1 MNRLKLIL
9 VNILTVMFLFA
20 SGGLFAS
27 DRTDGKLTKP
37 KGLNDYEQEAYRL
50 FINKIDLPLNN
61 RGKIADVTVDGK
73 SLGRFD
79 GKGVI
84 YSSGFM
90 MSGVTNG
97 QMWANAVA
105 SSSRIEDYVPGAI
118 IPGDTTHY
126 LNPGLYILKSS
137 DPPFGESWQK
147 WTEAVEAGAYFYDG
161 DGDGVYNP
169 VDKNGNGEWDPDED
183 APDLLGDETVWC
195 VYNDGLKASDRADGF
210 RDVHPQGIE
219 IRQTVWAYATSGDLG
234 NIVFVRYSIVNRG
247 TVANVIDSV
256 YFGVWADPDL
266 GDYLDD
272 LVGSDR
278 DLNAGYVYND
288 GDDKEFGSNPPAFL
302 IDFFQGPWEYTGN
315 NDDYALNVRGP
326 LLGVDTIRGAKN
338 LPLTSFVHYMQSHP
352 TQGDPDNKV
361 QARNYLLGL
370 NQAGRVVDPCNWE
383 FGVVLGEDC
392 STIDGHF
399 MYSGDPVALHGWIN
413 TFPTDQRQMS
423 NTGPFKLEKDKPVDI
438 VVAYVVGRSKT
449 ALTSVTK
456 AKQIDR
462 TAQVVY
468 LNNFNYPAPPK
479 PIQPIVKTEDNAI
492 ELIWNTSKQV
502 TYRSIGNG
510 FDMRFEGFVV
520 NMYENGT
527 TAEQEGGVQNR
538 VTVARYDL
546 NNDIDNVIIEDGIT
560 LERSLYYEKG
570 TQLDSLTYAD
580 PQKGWIKLR
589 IETDPF
595 TKGPI
600 IKGKPYFISITSFA
614 LNYDEIQRLDAA
626 NFLIPGTAAIGVVSN
641 IPVIIHDSTSIAGI
655 VPGKDTYT
663 PYRENV
669 NTKHV
674 AGGAEAKVTYS
685 VYNKDAIK
693 NHTYE
698 VGFFLD
704 SLSSLYSLYYYV
716 KDRNTDTIL
725 GDSLKNYNDEAGVR
739 AMYDGVTLNVE
750 WKDPGLKQATFT
762 SGGSWAKPLNR
773 TDTTGAFYVGSDREG
788 AHGVPLI
795 TSNTTKAVRA
805 SDLRRIEIRFGT
817 HGKAYR
823 YTSGIVNGHIT
834 QKLFYGG
841 FVDNKGFVDVPFT
854 AWIKDDKFGE
864 ERQLAVAF
872 TENGFD
878 TTLGRS
884 DAKWNPGSD
893 IGITKEYII
902 VFRSDYS
909 DNPDNLVYTSIPTST
924 NWNNWPQI
932 DRDGYVLP
940 NNDPNYIVTDSMRF
954 IAKQPYFDALA
965 VIGIETVSNDVNFV
979 PTDGTLEVPINYVL
993 TPSDIYTYNVK
1004 LDLDDNEA
1012 QSEFDKVNV
1021 YPNPLF
1027 AYNSVDSYKY
1037 GSSYSSDSPHIT
1049 FTNLPKEVTISIY
1062 TLSGVKIREISKND
1076 NNPFLDWDLKNYDG
1090 LRAASGMYIAV
1101 VHSPKYGD
1109 KVLKFAIIMPQKQIQ
1124 RY

>member
-1 MNRLKLIL
+1 MNRLKLIS
-9 VNILTVMFLFA
+9 VNILTALFLFT
-20 SGGLFAS
+20 SVGLFAS

-37 KGLNDYEQEAYRL
+37 NDIMDYEQEAYRL
-50 FINKIDLPLNN
+50 FVNKIDLPINN
-61 RGKIADVTVDGK
+61 RGKIADVTVDGI

-90 MSGVTNG
+90 MSGITNG

-147 WTEAVEAGAYFYDG
+147 WAEAVDAGAYFYDG

-195 VYNDGLKASDRADGF
+195 VYNDGLKAADRAF
-210 RDVHPQGIE
+210 TDVHPQGIE

-234 NIVFVRYSIVNRG
+234 NIIFLRYSIVNRG
-247 TVANVIDSV
+247 TVADVIDSV

-266 GDYLDD
+266 GQYTDD

-288 GDDKEFGSNPPAFL
+288 GDDDEFGSNPPAFL
-302 IDFFQGPWEYTGN
+302 IDFFQGPWEFTGDN
-315 NDDYALNVRGP
+315 NDIAFNVKGP
-326 LLGVDTIRGAKN
+326 LLGIDTIRGAKN

-352 TQGDPDNKV
+352 TQGDPDNKE
-361 QARNYLLGL
+361 QARFYLQGY
-370 NQAGRVVDPCNWE
+370 NQAGEIVDPCNWD
-383 FGVVLGEDC
+383 FGVVIGEDC
-392 STIDGHF
+392 STIDGRF

-423 NTGPFKLEKDKPVDI
+423 NTGPFRLEKDKPVDI
-438 VVAYVVGRSKT
+438 VVAYVVGRATSALSSVKKT
-449 ALTSVTK
+449 
-456 AKQIDR
+456 KQIDR
-462 TAQVVY
+462 AAQFVY
-468 LNNFNYPAPPK
+468 QNNFNYPTPPEPVK
-479 PIQPIVKTEDNAI
+479 PIVKTDDNVI

-502 TYRSIGNG
+502 QYRELGNG
-510 FDMRFEGFVV
+510 YDMRFEGFVV

-538 VTVARYDL
+538 VTIARFDL
-546 NNDIDNVIIEDGIT
+546 ANDIKNIIYEDAVT
-560 LERSLYYEKG
+560 LERNIIYEEG
-570 TQLDSLTYAD
+570 TQMDSAAYAD
-580 PQKGWIKLR
+580 PNTGWIKVR

-600 IKGKPYFISITSFA
+600 IKGKPYFISVTSFA
-614 LNYDEIQRLDAA
+614 LNYDEIQRMDALG
-626 NFLIPGTAAIGVVSN
+626 NYLIPATATVGMVSN
-641 IPVIIHDSTSIAGI
+641 IPVIIHDSSSIAGI
-655 VPGKDTYT
+655 VPGKDTYS
-663 PYRENV
+663 PFRENV
-669 NTKHV
+669 NTEHV
-674 AGGAEAKVTYS
+674 AGGCEANVTYS
-685 VYNKDAIK
+685 IYDKSATKKHN
-693 NHTYE
+693 YE

-704 SLSSLYSLYYYV
+704 SLSTVYSLFYYI
-716 KDRNTDTIL
+716 KDKDTDTL
-725 GDSLKNYNDEAGVR
+725 LRDSLKNYNNEAKLT
-739 AMYDGVTLNVE
+739 AMVDGFTLDVPWVTPTQPKSSSL
-750 WKDPGLKQATFT
+750 D
-762 SGGSWAKPLNR
+762 WALPYKA
-773 TDTTGAFYVGSDREG
+773 DTTGAYYLGD
-788 AHGVPLI
+788 
-795 TSNTTKAVRA
+795 
-805 SDLRRIEIRFGT
+805 DLDTNNVKLLVLSQNNSTAIDANRMRRVELRFGVT
-817 HGKAYR
+817 SKGYR
-823 YTSGIVNGHIT
+823 YIYKMRKFKYAEGYDPG
-834 QKLFYGG
+834 Y
-841 FVDNKGFVDVPFT
+841 GFVDVPFQ
-854 AWIKDDKFGE
+854 AWVVDDRLGE
-864 ERQLAVAF
+864 KYQLAVGY
-872 TENGFD
+872 TE
-878 TTLGRS
+878 
-884 DAKWNPGSD
+884 DARQDSVSPPRVYDPSNNLSL
-893 IGITKEYII
+893 TKEYII
-902 VFRSDYS
+902 IFDSPYDPTGS
-909 DNPDNLVYTSIPTST
+909 NLVYTGE
-924 NWNNWPQI
+924 NNKANFSG
-932 DRDGYVLP
+932 GYTL
-940 NNDPNYIVTDSMRF
+940 NASGATDSMKT
-954 IAKQPYFDALA
+954 IAKSPYFNAMYLVGLERKDTVGAFSPSGTL
-965 VIGIETVSNDVNFV
+965 VITPKYFLTEKDKYTFV
-979 PTDGTLEVPINYVL
+979 PKV
-993 TPSDIYTYNVK
+993 
-1004 LDLDDNEA
+1004 DLDDNEA